1 LSAEALAKADV
12 ANSGEKPKGGFM
24 PKRAHPCDQELV
36 AYARYLVKG
45 KRAAKLQKH
54 FGRCPVCYDRL
65 QDILIRLRRV
75 AKAQ

>member
-1 LSAEALAKADV
+1 
-12 ANSGEKPKGGFM
+12 M